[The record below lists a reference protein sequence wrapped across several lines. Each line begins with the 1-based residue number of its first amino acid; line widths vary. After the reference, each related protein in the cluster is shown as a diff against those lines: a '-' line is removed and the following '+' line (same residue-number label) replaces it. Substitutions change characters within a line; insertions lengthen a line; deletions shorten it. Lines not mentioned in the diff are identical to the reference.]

1 MLDKNIINLI
11 KEKEMDRKDFLKYV
25 GLLLLS
31 LVGLRAFISMINEN
45 GSREKIMINSHNDT
59 NKSHGFGGGR
69 YGV

>member
-11 KEKEMDRKDFLKYV
+11 KEKEIDRKDFLKYV

-31 LVGLRAFISMINEN
+31 IVGLRAFISIVNE
-45 GSREKIMINSHNDT
+45 GDSRDKFMINSHNDT
-59 NKSHGFGGGR
+59 NKSHGFGGGK